1 MAHLREEEIE
11 RFLADRSAPWEH
23 QRVVRHLLAGCGVCS
38 RKLVDWAPDRLL
50 DEAQESHRGR
60 TSRDPL
66 RSHAVAA
73 ALEQDSRWRLDDKK
87 LEQSL
92 EVLRT
97 HPEGY
102 DGLTFRQIQALHG
115 RPLVEALLQRSWE
128 IRFGDPKAMRWLAY
142 NAVKT
147 AESLRPEE
155 LAPALILDL
164 QARAWAELANAY
176 KVNYELSEADG
187 ALTRAHVLRKRGSG
201 DSGLLAHLAALEA
214 YLRSIQG
221 RLGEAYELLDRVY
234 RLQLKLGNRH
244 LAGESLIAKAATM
257 DDAGTPHQ
265 GIPLMRRGL
274 ALLDPDRDPRLVRV
288 GQHGLINLTARSGD
302 YRKAGELLLKSGL
315 RQAFAGAPLALAK
328 IRWLEGKILDGIGKP
343 AGAERV
349 LLEVRSEFLDL
360 GRLSEAAFIG
370 LDLIQILLRRGKF
383 RQVRELAH
391 ESYDTLRSLGILQE
405 AARLRPYLR

>member
-1 MAHLREEEIE
+1 
-11 RFLADRSAPWEH
+11 
-23 QRVVRHLLAGCGVCS
+23 
-38 RKLVDWAPDRLL
+38 
-50 DEAQESHRGR
+50 
-60 TSRDPL
+60 
-66 RSHAVAA
+66 
-73 ALEQDSRWRLDDKK
+73 
-87 LEQSL
+87 
-92 EVLRT
+92 
-97 HPEGY
+97 
-102 DGLTFRQIQALHG
+102 
-115 RPLVEALLQRSWE
+115 
-128 IRFGDPKAMRWLAY
+128 
-142 NAVKT
+142 
-147 AESLRPEE
+147 
-155 LAPALILDL
+155 
-164 QARAWAELANAY
+164 
-176 KVNYELSEADG
+176 
-187 ALTRAHVLRKRGSG
+187 
-201 DSGLLAHLAALEA
+201 
-214 YLRSIQG
+214 
-221 RLGEAYELLDRVY
+221 
-234 RLQLKLGNRH
+234 
-244 LAGESLIAKAATM
+244 M

-302 YRKAGELLLKSGL
+302 YRKAGELLLQSGL

-383 RQVRELAH
+383 RQVRELAQ

>member
-11 RFLADRSAPWEH
+11 RFLTDRSAPWEH
-23 QRVVRHLLAGCGVCS
+23 QRVARHLLAGCGLCS
-38 RKLVDWAPDRLL
+38 RKLIDWAPDRLL